1 MNKEK
6 PLEQE
11 ILEHIINR
19 FYGGRT
25 FDVDPLVNRIHT
37 FEQRDI
43 EGIGAVVQMLDGT
56 EFNLTIKKRN

>member
-37 FEQRDI
+37 FEEQDI

>member
-11 ILEHIINR
+11 ILEHLINR

-25 FDVDPLVNRIHT
+25 FNVDPLVNRIHT
-37 FEQRDI
+37 FEEWGI
-43 EGIGAVVQMLDGT
+43 EGIGSIVQMLDGT